1 MLRNEFDFTLHES
14 LWKNP
19 EDADMVFQAWS
30 EKAYDVTFTY
40 EKEELCVGYW
50 KEEVEK
56 HINEGMWIVLANNLL
71 KK

>member
-1 MLRNEFDFTLHES
+1 MIRNEFDFTLHES

-19 EDADMVFQAWS
+19 EDADMVFHAKAWS

-40 EKEELCVGYW
+40 KKEELCVGYW

-56 HINEGMWIVLANNLL
+56 YVNDGMWIVLN
-71 KK
+71 K